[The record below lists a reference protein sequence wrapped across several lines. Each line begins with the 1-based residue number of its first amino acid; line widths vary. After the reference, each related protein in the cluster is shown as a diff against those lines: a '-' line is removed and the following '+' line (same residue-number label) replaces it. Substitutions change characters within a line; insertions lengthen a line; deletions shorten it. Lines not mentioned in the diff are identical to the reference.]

1 MLNQKIIDNM
11 KEKIKIIASYFI
23 IGLTIGVLYVFI
35 VAAGLVPLLPVL
47 LCIATGDYIFLGL
60 YLIFIAALGLLIY
73 KGKL

>member
-1 MLNQKIIDNM
+1 M

-23 IGLTIGVLYVFI
+23 IGITIAVLYVFI
-35 VAAGLVPLLPVL
+35 VCAGLIPLFPVL
-47 LCIATGDYIFLGL
+47 LCIATGDYLFLWL

>member
-1 MLNQKIIDNM
+1 MLNQKIYNM

-23 IGLTIGVLYVFI
+23 IGITIAVLYVFI
-35 VAAGLVPLLPVL
+35 IAAGLIPLLPVL
-47 LCIATGDYIFLGL
+47 LCIATGDYLFLGL

>member
-1 MLNQKIIDNM
+1 M

-35 VAAGLVPLLPVL
+35 VVAGLIPLLPVL
-47 LCIATGDYIFLGL
+47 LFIATGDYLFLGL